1 MFDQLIQHGQYSE
14 LDASRLV
21 SEILSALAFL
31 HNIGVVHHDLKPEN
45 ILLCSELKGSQTIK
59 IIDFGCASTDKRAR
73 EETIFSERYEQVN
86 GKPSIQS
93 IGTKAYWPP
102 ERFLPT
108 NERVRDAADL
118 WAVGVILFIMLVGSH
133 PFDVTGL
140 ATDEEIERGIQE
152 RSPPMHLAS
161 HLSPSARDF
170 IKSLMNPNPNERLT
184 AITALQ
190 HPWIRGVTASS
201 DAIEGSDTKL
211 SMYQDLRDTL
221 ATAIF
226 ATLVDSE
233 HLRSDNNKSMPQQSL
248 TNLLKRAFQVF
259 DEEGKGYVNEND
271 VGRIVAKVTGTT
283 MSRSDSKAMLH
294 ATKKES
300 DTDGLSLSDFSQL
313 FPQLS
318 HQHYKRGENIYNPG
332 DNGDRMFFINSGKVE
347 ILSKKGHLVATL
359 RNGQFFGE
367 GSLLENRNYRVTA
380 ARASTPVD
388 LIAVGKEDFA
398 KYFASGELVKQSLKL
413 KHRERIL
420 AQAKQLIRLQ
430 TNFSKRKLSEGELV
444 FEEGDIG
451 RSMFLVDEG
460 SLDARHGGK
469 TLHHLEIGD
478 SFGESSLLFSRPRS
492 SSVICTSK
500 VCEIYEMKGSDF
512 LLLLQVRILIIRSS
526 PPIL

>member
-170 IKSLMNPNPNERLT
+170 IKSLMNPNHN
-184 AITALQ
+184 ITIIIPHITYL
-190 HPWIRGVTASS
+190 
-201 DAIEGSDTKL
+201 
-211 SMYQDLRDTL
+211 
-221 ATAIF
+221 
-226 ATLVDSE
+226 
-233 HLRSDNNKSMPQQSL
+233 N
-248 TNLLKRAFQVF
+248 
-259 DEEGKGYVNEND
+259 
-271 VGRIVAKVTGTT
+271 
-283 MSRSDSKAMLH
+283 
-294 ATKKES
+294 
-300 DTDGLSLSDFSQL
+300 
-313 FPQLS
+313 
-318 HQHYKRGENIYNPG
+318 
-332 DNGDRMFFINSGKVE
+332 
-347 ILSKKGHLVATL
+347 
-359 RNGQFFGE
+359 
-367 GSLLENRNYRVTA
+367 
-380 ARASTPVD
+380 
-388 LIAVGKEDFA
+388 
-398 KYFASGELVKQSLKL
+398 
-413 KHRERIL
+413 
-420 AQAKQLIRLQ
+420 
-430 TNFSKRKLSEGELV
+430 
-444 FEEGDIG
+444 
-451 RSMFLVDEG
+451 
-460 SLDARHGGK
+460 
-469 TLHHLEIGD
+469 
-478 SFGESSLLFSRPRS
+478 
-492 SSVICTSK
+492 TS
-500 VCEIYEMKGSDF
+500 
-512 LLLLQVRILIIRSS
+512 
-526 PPIL
+526 